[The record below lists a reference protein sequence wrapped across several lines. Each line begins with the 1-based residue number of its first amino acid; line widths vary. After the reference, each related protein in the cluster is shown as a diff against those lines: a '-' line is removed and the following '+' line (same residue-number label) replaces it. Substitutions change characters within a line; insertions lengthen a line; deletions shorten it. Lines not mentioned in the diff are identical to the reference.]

1 MEELDNVNA
10 TAKVISLSL
19 SLSLSLSITLP
30 QFVHSSL
37 LGKFLTKAAPKSYG
51 LASLVISILLVRAV
65 TYSHTHGGLSLIF
78 FFLVIQVCFHS
89 RAVKLGLICLFELI

>member
-10 TAKVISLSL
+10 TAKVISL

-65 TYSHTHGGLSLIF
+65 THSHTHGGLSLN
-78 FFLVIQVCFHS
+78 FFLVIQACFHS
-89 RAVKLGLICLFELI
+89 RAVKLGLIYLFELI

>member
-65 TYSHTHGGLSLIF
+65 THSHTHGGLSLNF
-78 FFLVIQVCFHS
+78 FFGYSSMFSLTRCEIGVDIF
-89 RAVKLGLICLFELI
+89 I

>member
-10 TAKVISLSL
+10 TAKVI

-37 LGKFLTKAAPKSYG
+37 LGKFLTKATPKSYG

-65 TYSHTHGGLSLIF
+65 THSHTHGGLSLNF
-78 FFLVIQVCFHS
+78 FFFFW
-89 RAVKLGLICLFELI
+89 LFKYVSTHAL

>member
-19 SLSLSLSITLP
+19 SLYITLP

-37 LGKFLTKAAPKSYG
+37 LGNFLTKAVPKSYG

-65 TYSHTHGGLSLIF
+65 THSHAWWSE
-78 FFLVIQVCFHS
+78 S
-89 RAVKLGLICLFELI
+89 